1 MSTKSPLSFMLGLAL
16 LLAACLASGSAR
28 ANATFQFALSGQL
41 DQQGCGDP
49 SCTIPGEV
57 VFPWTGKLTVVLDT
71 AADGVYD
78 NSDLVSFDLASTC
91 CTFHE
96 PAFTP
101 LPFFAS
107 FTVADGRLTAIDAV
121 YYDPEIWDI
130 VTRFGGLSVSYFQ
143 PLIFFTPVTTGSA
156 VLTPVP
162 VPEPATWAMLVAAL
176 AMAAALR
183 GRRAALR
190 ATREARS
197 T

>member
-16 LLAACLASGSAR
+16 LLAACLASGGAR
-28 ANATFQFALSGQL
+28 ANATFQFALSGELAAQV
-41 DQQGCGDP
+41 GCGDP
-49 SCTIPGEV
+49 SCTTPGEV

-107 FTVADGRLTAIDAV
+107 FTVADGQLTSIDAV
-121 YYDPEIWDI
+121 YYDPTYWDI
-130 VTRFGGLSVSYFQ
+130 VTTFGGLSVSYFQ

-162 VPEPATWAMLVAAL
+162 EPATWAMLVAAL
-176 AMAAALR
+176 ALAAALR
-183 GRRAALR
+183 RRQPALR
-190 ATREARS
+190 VARAT
-197 T
+197 